1 MQPVCSPAGEQ
12 DGGGPVR
19 LPAALSGSWPA
30 PARGIAGAQPCLGAV
45 CGTAMPHNSGGG
57 GGGGNPAPAASS
69 WVFHKPDPS
78 VFKSPRRCPGHSE
91 LLGFMPFYFAGL
103 VDKVWSGTPI
113 RDNGCCYHPL
123 TGVPCLRPGP
133 RKGHARQGW
142 PADVAEPLRPRRVC
156 ESEPLRRSCPQLK
169 GASSPCCDLGC
180 GASPAPRRLG
190 RGGCALPSGARHA
203 TTTAGRTVTAGTG
216 LHGELPLNLSAVSQ
230 LDGLLST
237 FTAGRR

>member
-133 RKGHARQGW
+133 CTGWARLGYL
-142 PADVAEPLRPRRVC
+142 PAGGAVQRSLHRRQ
-156 ESEPLRRSCPQLK
+156 PAGGGL
-169 GASSPCCDLGC
+169 C
-180 GASPAPRRLG
+180 GAAGPDAIRLSPAAVEHL
-190 RGGCALPSGARHA
+190 SGI
-203 TTTAGRTVTAGTG
+203 
-216 LHGELPLNLSAVSQ
+216 LHGN
-230 LDGLLST
+230 
-237 FTAGRR
+237 